1 MKGPGLP
8 LSLVAALLLAGAAS
22 HAAADP
28 KAEAALPQ
36 IWIKSGA
43 HLVDVPPPWRRP
55 QNETGAMWEENAP
68 WPTVASHVKVAEFPP
83 GNIQWAK
90 DADLQKAFAEMK
102 RRNIA
107 LALGTGLLTRTD
119 HCQAKNEATAAPG
132 ELEQMLE
139 KIRRNGGELRYIAM
153 DEPYF
158 YGHRD
163 ASGCHESAAELA
175 KNVAANVAIARR
187 IFPDVKIG
195 DGEVIDASRP
205 FIDELAAWADAYR
218 AAVGENLAFM
228 QTDISWS
235 EPAMRNLKPL
245 SSALKARNIPIA
257 FIYNADAAAVTDAS
271 WQQSAEDHIA
281 EIETRLDLRPDIAV
295 FDSWVRN
302 PSHVLPETT
311 PGTLTNIALRY
322 LRTATFLTLENTDD
336 VVKGRLTDARGQAV
350 ANARIAVEAV
360 DVGAA
365 MGPQQRSLSGTV
377 PATAATAII
386 GMRANLE
393 GSCVCD
399 GPAAAIVGGIHYAE
413 RGTNRH
419 VDISPV
425 SLPIEG
431 APASV
436 RTLKLTPGM
445 NYAPNFQKFPV
456 TPGATFDLST
466 SMAATANASHAG
478 YVTIIFIGDAGKDA
492 QREFLWFEPSH
503 RSLGEATTDAD
514 GIFQMKL
521 PSAVAL
527 AKPTIRA
534 TFAGDAGMRAAIA
547 EHAAIK
553 AGASTPALVQ
563 LLADKHGKLVIF
575 APRKDFFRAFE
586 NGASWPD
593 LEKQWKKGSAI
604 VNMFALGEGQIRT
617 MPDDMLA
624 RLVHELNN
632 HHVALGIE
640 ILATNWFHEPPCGG
654 GVEGY
659 SDPGS
664 ANSTVA
670 KLLRAGASP
679 SMIRMDE
686 PLFFGHYY
694 QGKNAC
700 RSPIENVAQRTA
712 VIVKIY
718 TAAFPDLIVGD
729 AEPFPAISNQN
740 GWQADYAKWVAAFHA
755 ATGTPLSFTDID
767 INWSDPRLNRPG
779 PPATSDPGAIAGL
792 SRTVAQVL
800 RANKLAVGMYY
811 TGFGGG
817 PLTDARWMAQAREHM
832 DAVEHAGIAPDH
844 VIITSWDPY
853 PALTFPETN
862 PDALSSLL
870 AYYADHY
877 RR

>member
-1 MKGPGLP
+1 
-8 LSLVAALLLAGAAS
+8 
-22 HAAADP
+22 
-28 KAEAALPQ
+28 
-36 IWIKSGA
+36 
-43 HLVDVPPPWRRP
+43 
-55 QNETGAMWEENAP
+55 
-68 WPTVASHVKVAEFPP
+68 
-83 GNIQWAK
+83 
-90 DADLQKAFAEMK
+90 
-102 RRNIA
+102 
-107 LALGTGLLTRTD
+107 
-119 HCQAKNEATAAPG
+119 
-132 ELEQMLE
+132 
-139 KIRRNGGELRYIAM
+139 
-153 DEPYF
+153 
-158 YGHRD
+158 
-163 ASGCHESAAELA
+163 
-175 KNVAANVAIARR
+175 
-187 IFPDVKIG
+187 
-195 DGEVIDASRP
+195 
-205 FIDELAAWADAYR
+205 
-218 AAVGENLAFM
+218 M

-245 SSALKARNIPIA
+245 SSAMKARKIPIA

-281 EIETRLDLRPDIAV
+281 EIETLLDLHPDIAV
-295 FDSWVRN
+295 FDSWVKN
-302 PSHVLPETT
+302 PSHALPETT
-311 PGTLTNIALRY
+311 PGTLTNIVLRY
-322 LRTATFLTLENTDD
+322 LRTATFLTLENTDSD
-336 VVKGRLTDARGQAV
+336 VKGRLTDARGQAV
-350 ANARIAVEAV
+350 ANAKITLEAL

-365 MGPQQRSLSGTV
+365 MGPEPRSLSGTV
-377 PATAATAII
+377 PATSTTAII
-386 GMRANLE
+386 GMRANIE

-413 RGTNRH
+413 RGTGKH
-419 VDISPV
+419 IDISPV

-436 RTLKLTPGM
+436 RTLKLTPDM
-445 NYAPNFQKFPV
+445 KYAPNLQQFPV
-456 TPGATFDLST
+456 TSGATFDLST
-466 SMAATANASHAG
+466 TMAATANASHAG
-478 YVTIIFIGDAGKDA
+478 YITIIFLGGAGKDA
-492 QREFLWFEPSH
+492 KREFLWFEPSH
-503 RSLGEATTDAD
+503 HSLGEVTTGAD
-514 GIFQMKL
+514 GIFQTKL
-521 PSAVAL
+521 PPSVTL
-527 AKPTIRA
+527 AKPTIKA
-534 TFAGDAGMRAAIA
+534 MFAGDAAMRAAIA
-547 EHAAIK
+547 EHAMTK
-553 AGASTPALVQ
+553 ANVTAPALVQ
-563 LLADKHGKLVIF
+563 PLANPREKLVIF

-586 NGASWPD
+586 NGASWTD
-593 LEKQWKKGSAI
+593 LEKQWKKGAAI
-604 VNMFALGEGQIRT
+604 VNMFALGEGQIRA
-617 MPDDMLA
+617 MPDDVLA
-624 RLVHELNN
+624 RLVHELGD

-640 ILATNWFHEPPCGG
+640 ILATNWFHEPACGG

-664 ANSTVA
+664 ANGAVA

-718 TAAFPDLIVGD
+718 TAAFPALTVGD

-767 INWSDPRLNRPG
+767 INWADPRLNRPG
-779 PPATSDPGAIAGL
+779 PSATSDPTAIAGL

-800 RANKLAVGMYY
+800 RANKLSVGMYY

-832 DAVEHAGIAPDH
+832 DVVEHAGIAPDH
-844 VIITSWDPY
+844 IIITSWDPF
-853 PALTFPETN
+853 PALTFPEAN